1 MLPLRSYSKAWTVE
15 MRSFFSLLLTFL
27 AVAPVGLLAQEE
39 SKPQSEPL
47 KKILIAHRGA
57 SAYAPE
63 HTIAAYELALKQGAD
78 FVEQDLQITKDGV
91 LVCMHD
97 MNLDRTT
104 NVEEVFPDRSVEVRG
119 KKVWPVAEFTLEEI
133 KKLDAGSWFDPK
145 FKGKRV
151 PTFQEAID
159 AIRGKAGIY
168 PETKGPESYA
178 ERGLSMEAKLVQVL
192 RKNHLDW
199 PGADTTTPVVIQ
211 SFSAKSLQTL
221 KNELEIK
228 LPLVLL
234 IGGKESAEKWLS
246 DTGLKE
252 ASSFATGIGPAKQLI
267 SADKSLVPRAH
278 VAGLTVTPYTFKSSG
293 RDNNMAARDE
303 MKEFLYTFGVEA
315 IFTDN
320 PDLFPREGK

>member
-1 MLPLRSYSKAWTVE
+1 
-15 MRSFFSLLLTFL
+15 MRSFVSLFL
-27 AVAPVGLLAQEE
+27 IVVLVGPVALNAQEIE
-39 SKPQSEPL
+39 TPKSKPL
-47 KKILIAHRGA
+47 KKLLIAHRGA

-63 HTIAAYELALKQGAD
+63 HTIAAYELAIKQGAD
-78 FVEQDLQITKDGV
+78 FVEQDLQITKDGI

-97 MNLDRTT
+97 LTLDRTT
-104 NVEEVFPDRSVEVRG
+104 NVEEVFPDRSVEVKG

-192 RKNHLDW
+192 RKNNLDW

-221 KNELEIK
+221 KNELDCK

-234 IGGKESAEKWLS
+234 VGGKESAEKWLS
-246 DTGLKE
+246 DSGLRE
-252 ASSFATGIGPAKQLI
+252 ASAFAIGIGPAKQLI
-267 SADKSLVPRAH
+267 TADKTLVSRAH
-278 VAGLTVTPYTFKSSG
+278 AVGLTVTPYTFKSSG
-293 RDNNMAARDE
+293 RENNMAAREE
-303 MKEFLYTFGVEA
+303 MKEFLYTFGVDA
-315 IFTDN
+315 LFTDN